1 MKKLTPM
8 ARKKKTD
15 ISIIDN
21 FLPEEEFKK
30 LLGIIESPEMAWYF
44 TPGISD
50 DSATSEIQ
58 GNNPLDN
65 YMFAHLLY
73 NDFVPRSHF
82 FDDVKDLT
90 IPPLVERIGIAWNTL
105 VRMKINFYQRTNEV
119 NIHPWHVD
127 STGMPLLKGAL
138 LMLNTCD
145 GYTGF
150 ADGTEV
156 DSVANRM
163 VLFNAHERHHSCST
177 SNAQRRLTLNIN
189 YV

>member
-1 MKKLTPM
+1 MKKSTPM

-21 FLPEEEFKK
+21 FLPEEDFKK

-50 DSATSEIQ
+50 DSATAQIQ

-65 YMFAHLLY
+65 YMFAHMFY
-73 NDFVPRSHF
+73 NEYLPRSVF
-82 FDDVKDLT
+82 FDDVKDLVLSHL
-90 IPPLVERIGIAWNTL
+90 IERVGIAWNSL
-105 VRMKINFYQRTNEV
+105 VRIKVNLYQRTNEV
-119 NIHPWHVD
+119 NVHPWHTD
-127 STGMPLLKGAL
+127 STQMPLLKGAL

>member
-8 ARKKKTD
+8 ARKKKSD

-21 FLPEEEFKK
+21 FLPEEDFKK
-30 LLGIIESPEMAWYF
+30 LIGIIEGPEMSWYF

-50 DSATSEIQ
+50 DSSTASIQ

-65 YMFAHLLY
+65 YMFAHMLY
-73 NDFVPRSHF
+73 NDYVPRSYF
-82 FDDVKDLT
+82 FDDVKDIILPRL
-90 IPPLVERIGIAWNTL
+90 IDRVGIAWNTL
-105 VRMKINFYQRTNEV
+105 VRMKINLYQRTNEV

-127 STGMPLLKGAL
+127 SGSMPLLKGAL

-156 DSVANRM
+156 DSVANRV

-177 SNAQRRLTLNIN
+177 SNAQKRLTLNIN